1 MNSSKFNEL
10 YKKFGYRKFK
20 MSKFEPYDL
29 YADYRDF
36 LTNNQLITF
45 TDFDGTLLALK
56 PDITLSIIKNNTA
69 SEEKVY
75 YNESI
80 YRSKENH
87 YREIPQ
93 VGVECVG
100 HIDAYC
106 EAEVVMLAAESMAL
120 ISDQYVIRV
129 SDVSLLRAYLSAMNL
144 SERLTAEILSLFAS
158 RNSAELE
165 ELLSSGRITL
175 TAAAQLRDLM
185 DLYLPFEEGV
195 KAIRRFATNDMLGNM
210 IRHMEDVVNIL
221 REFEVLDKVFLDFS
235 IVNSMDYYNGIV
247 FQGAAAEIPFPVLY
261 GGRYDPLPKKMGKD
275 VEAVGF
281 GVYLD
286 EVDNYI
292 GKPRRFDVDYL
303 IVYDSKKEKDAGV
316 RLARVMRKL
325 EKAGFS
331 VRSVRSDQLDN
342 MQQRPRS
349 RKIVNIEAAEKEVPG
364 ND

>member
-1 MNSSKFNEL
+1 
-10 YKKFGYRKFK
+10 

-75 YNESI
+75 YNETI
-80 YRSKENH
+80 YRSKEQH

-106 EAEVVMLAAESMAL
+106 EAEVVTMAVKSMAL

-129 SDVSLLRAYLSAMNL
+129 SDISLLRTYLAAMNL
-144 SERLTAEILSLFAS
+144 SERITGEILRLFAS
-158 RNSAELE
+158 RNSADLD
-165 ELLSSGRITL
+165 ELLSSGKITI
-175 TAAAQLRDLM
+175 TAANQLRDLM
-185 DLYLPFEEGV
+185 DLYLPFEKGV
-195 KAIRRFATNDMLGNM
+195 KALRRFVTNEAMDGM
-210 IRHMEDVVNIL
+210 IRHMDEVAAIL
-221 REFEVLDKVFLDFS
+221 REFGVLDKVFLDFS

-247 FQGAAAEIPFPVLY
+247 FQGAAAQIPFPVLY
-261 GGRYDPLPKKMGKD
+261 GGRYDRLPQKMGKD

-286 EVDNYI
+286 EIDNYI
-292 GKPRRFDVDYL
+292 GNTQKFDVDYL
-303 IVYDSKKEKDAGV
+303 IVYDNKKVENAGV
-316 RLARVMRKL
+316 RLARVMREL
-325 EKAGFS
+325 EEKGFS
-331 VRSVRSDQLDN
+331 VRSVRSDQFDN
-342 MQQRPRS
+342 MQQKPRS
-349 RKIVNIEAAEKEVPG
+349 RRVIGIEAAEKEVRS
-364 ND
+364 DD

>member
-1 MNSSKFNEL
+1 
-10 YKKFGYRKFK
+10 
-20 MSKFEPYDL
+20 
-29 YADYRDF
+29 
-36 LTNNQLITF
+36 
-45 TDFDGTLLALK
+45 
-56 PDITLSIIKNNTA
+56 
-69 SEEKVY
+69 
-75 YNESI
+75 
-80 YRSKENH
+80 
-87 YREIPQ
+87 
-93 VGVECVG
+93 
-100 HIDAYC
+100 
-106 EAEVVMLAAESMAL
+106 
-120 ISDQYVIRV
+120 
-129 SDVSLLRAYLSAMNL
+129 MNL

-165 ELLSSGRITL
+165 ELLSSGRITI

-221 REFEVLDKVFLDFS
+221 REFGILDKVFLDFS

-303 IVYDSKKEKDAGV
+303 IVYDSKKEQNAGV
-316 RLARVMRKL
+316 RLARVMRKM
-325 EKAGFS
+325 EQAGFS

>member
-1 MNSSKFNEL
+1 MTEPVKLRYGNTDTFYIPGTRGGLLLDTDWAGTMPRFFRALGEAGLTLGDLSCLLLTHYHPDHMGLAGEL
-10 YKKFGYRKFK
+10 QRRGVTLLIAQSQTAFLHFADGIFKKEGR
-20 MSKFEPYDL
+20 
-29 YADYRDF
+29 RDF
-36 LTNNQLITF
+36 VPV
-45 TDFDGTLLALK
+45 DDGAARV
-56 PDITLSIIKNNTA
+56 IA
-69 SEEKVY
+69 FSE
-75 YNESI
+75 
-80 YRSKENH
+80 
-87 YREIPQ
+87 
-93 VGVECVG
+93 
-100 HIDAYC
+100 
-106 EAEVVMLAAESMAL
+106 
-120 ISDQYVIRV
+120 
-129 SDVSLLRAYLSAMNL
+129 
-144 SERLTAEILSLFAS
+144 S
-158 RNSAELE
+158 R
-165 ELLSSGRITL
+165 
-175 TAAAQLRDLM
+175 M
-185 DLYLPFEEGV
+185 
-195 KAIRRFATNDMLGNM
+195 
-210 IRHMEDVVNIL
+210 IL
-221 REFEVLDKVFLDFS
+221 REFGILDKVFLDFS